1 MALRH
6 RFTRHR
12 FALALLLGSALLAS
26 ACTTDAPSTAEGG
39 GEPEPAKIEAA
50 IPQEFRALAEA
61 TAGYRAIDAC
71 GLHDPDAAKEVTGDE
86 LDEIIPS
93 QDGMQECVLRTHKGE
108 FRASWTIYLEVG
120 ENFDASQRKDA
131 APENIGGLEMFLSE
145 DERMC
150 TLAKPLD
157 DDRAIVLRTSPS
169 GTGEDKSAKTS
180 CQLAKD
186 YAGKVAP
193 LWKDLPKRGSG
204 RTTPELTLAKLD
216 PCTVASGAL
225 EMFGSDAVLHP
236 SGPFVCTAKP
246 LNPGPPSRD
255 KGVGRNEV
263 GITLMVD
270 DDPSALVKP
279 GDSSAR
285 EVTVAGYKTVI
296 FQGRSGCTSYIVYDP
311 DTSIVQ
317 DNRVPEG
324 GGILYQQIRMSTATC
339 DVAQQAAE
347 KVLSKVGKR

>member
-1 MALRH
+1 MALRR
-6 RFTRHR
+6 RFT
-12 FALALLLGSALLAS
+12 LALLLGATLLAS
-26 ACTTDAPSTAEGG
+26 ACTKDASSPEGG
-39 GEPEPAKIEAA
+39 GEAQPAQIEAA
-50 IPQEFRALAEA
+50 IPPEFRALAA
-61 TAGYRAIDAC
+61 AAAAHRAIDTC
-71 GLHDPDAAKEVTGDE
+71 GLHNPDAAKEVTGDQ

-93 QDGMQECVLRTHKGE
+93 QDGLQECVLRTHKGE

-120 ENFDASQRKDA
+120 ETFDASQRKDA
-131 APENIGGLEMFLSE
+131 APETIGGLEMYVSE

-169 GTGEDKSAKTS
+169 GTGDDKPAKSS
-180 CQLAKD
+180 CQVAKE

-193 LWKDLPKRGSG
+193 LWKNLPKRDSE
-204 RTTPELTLAKLD
+204 RTTPELSLAKLD

-225 EMFGSDAVLHP
+225 DMFGADAVLQP
-236 SGPFVCTAKP
+236 AGPFTCTAKP

-263 GITLMVD
+263 AITLMAD
-270 DDPSALVKP
+270 DDPSALTKSANEP
-279 GDSSAR
+279 AR
-285 EVTVAGYKTVI
+285 EVTIAGHKTVI
-296 FQGRSGCTSYIVYDP
+296 FQGRTGCTSYIVYDP

-317 DNRVPEG
+317 DNRAVEG
-324 GGILYQQIRMSTATC
+324 GVLYQQIRMNTATC

>member
-1 MALRH
+1 MALRQ
-6 RFTRHR
+6 RFT
-12 FALALLLGSALLAS
+12 LALLLGTALLAS
-26 ACTTDAPSTAEGG
+26 ACTKDAPSPPEGG
-39 GEPEPAKIEAA
+39 GETQPAKIEAA
-50 IPQEFRALAEA
+50 IPQEYRALAEA
-61 TAGYRAIDAC
+61 AAGYRAIDAC
-71 GLHDPDAAKEVTGDE
+71 GLHDPDAAKEITGDE

-120 ENFDASQRKDA
+120 ETFDASQRKDA
-131 APENIGGLEMFLSE
+131 APESIGGLEVFVSE
-145 DERMC
+145 DERTC

-169 GTGEDKSAKTS
+169 GTGEDKPAKSS
-180 CQLAKD
+180 CQLAKE
-186 YAGKVAP
+186 YAAKVAP
-193 LWKDLPKRGSG
+193 LWKDLPKRDSE
-204 RTTPELTLAKLD
+204 RTKPELTLAKLD

-225 EMFGSDAVLHP
+225 DMFGADAVLQP

-279 GDSSAR
+279 GDQSAR

-317 DNRVPEG
+317 DNRATEG
-324 GGILYQQIRMSTATC
+324 GVLYQQIRMSTATC

-347 KVLSKVGKR
+347 KVLAKAGKR